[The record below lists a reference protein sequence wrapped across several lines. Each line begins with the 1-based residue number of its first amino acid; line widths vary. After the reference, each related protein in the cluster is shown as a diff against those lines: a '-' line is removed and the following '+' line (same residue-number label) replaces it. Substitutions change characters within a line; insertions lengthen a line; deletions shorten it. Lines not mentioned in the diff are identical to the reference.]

1 MGKVLRFQRGDGDPF
16 AWRDDP
22 TTMITR
28 CIDETNSETM
38 GCGYLAV
45 TETAVQSTID
55 FDEIIVVLVG
65 QFRSRCGD
73 ETHECGPGDILWIP
87 ANTTFTLESDST
99 ASLFYAK
106 YPAKTA
112 VPPTA

>member
-1 MGKVLRFQRGDGDPF
+1 MGKVLRFQKGDGDPF
-16 AWRDDP
+16 PWRDDP

-38 GCGYLAV
+38 ACGYLSV
-45 TETAVQSTID
+45 TKTAVQSTID
-55 FDEIIVVLVG
+55 FDEIIVVLDG
-65 QFRSRCGD
+65 HFRSRCAD
-73 ETHECGPGDILWIP
+73 ETHECAAGDILWIP
-87 ANTTFTLESDST
+87 ADTTFTLESDSG
-99 ASLFYAK
+99 ASLFFAK